1 LIFLFERSGSGC
13 AQRHGDMFKITKLI
27 KGKIGLKPRQG
38 PMLIN
43 IAHFHFL
50 EVERPLK
57 FYDYKMPNV
66 VR

>member
-1 LIFLFERSGSGC
+1 
-13 AQRHGDMFKITKLI
+13 MFKITKLI